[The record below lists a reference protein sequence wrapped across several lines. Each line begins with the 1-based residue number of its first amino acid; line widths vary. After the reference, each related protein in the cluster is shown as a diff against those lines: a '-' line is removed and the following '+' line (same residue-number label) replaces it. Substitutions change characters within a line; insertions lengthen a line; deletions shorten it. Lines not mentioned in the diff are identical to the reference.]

1 MKKKKG
7 STLVTVVALFA
18 ILFTTGTA
26 ILSLTLYSY
35 KLKIAQSRKIE
46 NLYGSEAGIDASKKI
61 LELSV
66 QAAIKKANL
75 EVIETTNNINEKIAA
90 IEGQYSR
97 NPRLTLT
104 EIIDDIVE
112 NNREGYKLFLRDE
125 NGNNDSSNTLYYVA
139 NSYNAD
145 VIIVNSNAIIEKQN
159 SVFKAIYKEV
169 INNNLESCFENI
181 DNIYKY
187 IDLDGYNDITTTAFP
202 DFPVSASLQ
211 SEYTA
216 FDENNYAVLD
226 LTSVFTNNS
235 IERKIK
241 SSYKLEIP
249 IITNTNIMDSPLIEK
264 AIAADGNMYINS
276 NMEVNGDMFVK
287 GIQTTSDEDVYSKY
301 NGGIYVNVTEAESN
315 GGAEGSP
322 SEITVDFNGNVATA
336 STLNIKQRATVNVS
350 LGNLYAN
357 NINIGKLGGDDNST
371 SSNKL
376 NVYTDLI
383 VDNDFT
389 YNADAAIVNINNL
402 YAVNERTASSDYSDA
417 KKNSSSIIVNNSME
431 GGSIS
436 IQNDAYIMGAAY
448 INVKN
453 RDGEKYQTG
462 ESIAIKGNYSAYTS
476 PITDDGNTYIFD
488 YYNPLQLVK
497 NKNTSPMNNIGQK
510 AEYFLASVRSSGGLN
525 NTGNITLMGENEK
538 LYINGAYIKGGNV
551 QSPVIVSDI
560 TDPRVDKLKL
570 KRKEFA
576 NKVYE
581 LDSFNDYSTDAN
593 NEKLLQVYN
602 AFTVNK
608 TVSMLINMPDR
619 NIFPNEDSN
628 IIVAAY
634 KNDSSNTPLR
644 LTDESGSG
652 VNIDGKKG
660 LIVTDK
666 NIILDGDISFTGT
679 ILTTGNITTTAG
691 SNISIKYDGS
701 LVKGLVGEYDFQN
714 IFNVSSSATTQIT
727 SIKMNGYVDINASS
741 LIKNNGWRITK

>member
-75 EVIETTNNINEKIAA
+75 EVIETTNKINEKISA

-97 NPRLTLT
+97 DPSSTLT

-112 NNREGYKLFLRDE
+112 NRKDGYKLFLEDE
-125 NGNNDSSNTLYYVA
+125 NGNNDRNNTAYYVT
-139 NSYNAD
+139 NAD
-145 VIIVNSNAIIEKQN
+145 NREVIIVNTEAIMKKQQN
-159 SVFKAIYKEV
+159 IFKDTYKEV
-169 INNNLESCFENI
+169 LNNNLESCFENTE
-181 DNIYKY
+181 NIYKY
-187 IDLDGYNDITTTAFP
+187 LNLDSNDDIAATAFP
-202 DFPVSASLQ
+202 NFPVSAVLEA
-211 SEYTA
+211 EYTA
-216 FDENNYAVLD
+216 FGNEYATLD
-226 LTSVFTNNS
+226 LTSVFTDNS

-241 SSYKLEIP
+241 SSYKLQIP
-249 IITNTNIMDSPLIEK
+249 SITYTNVANSPLLEK

-276 NMEVNGDMFVK
+276 NLTVNGDIFVK

-301 NGGIYVNVTEAESN
+301 NGGIYVNVTEPEAN
-315 GGAEGSP
+315 GGAEGNP
-322 SEITVDFNGNVATA
+322 EAITVNFNGNTSIA
-336 STLNIKQRATVNVS
+336 STLNIKQESIVNIKN
-350 LGNLYAN
+350 GNLYAN
-357 NINIGKLGGDDNST
+357 NINIGKLGGNDNST
-371 SSNKL
+371 SNNNF

-389 YNADAAIVNINNL
+389 YNAESAAVNINNL
-402 YAVNERTASSDYSDA
+402 YAINDRTVEGGGEA
-417 KKNSSSIIVNNSME
+417 KKNSSSIIVNNSMD
-431 GGSIS
+431 GGSIT

-448 INVKN
+448 INVQNKA
-453 RDGEKYQTG
+453 GEKYQTG

-476 PITDDGNTYIFD
+476 PITDDGNTYTFD

-497 NKNTSPMNNIGQK
+497 NKNNNPMKIEQK
-510 AEYFLASVRSSGGLN
+510 AEYFLDSVRADGKLSN
-525 NTGNITLMGENEK
+525 KGNITLNGEDEN

-551 QSPVIVSDI
+551 QGQTIVDA

-581 LDSFNDYSTDAN
+581 MDSFNGYATDAN

-602 AFTVNK
+602 AVTVNK
-608 TVSMLINMPDR
+608 TVGNSVNMSTPD
-619 NIFPNEDSN
+619 PNEGSDGTDSDT
-628 IIVAAY
+628 IVKVY
-634 KNDSSNTPLR
+634 KDNDRTPLR
-644 LTDESGSG
+644 LTDEDSSG

-660 LIVTDK
+660 IIVTDK

-679 ILTTGNITTTAG
+679 ILTTGNIQTTAE
-691 SNISIKYDGS
+691 SSIIINYDGA
-701 LVKGLVGEYDFQN
+701 LVKGLVGQYGLQD
-714 IFNVSSSATTQIT
+714 IFNVSNSSDTQIA
-727 SIKMNGYVDINASS
+727 SIKMNGNKDIDASS

>member
-75 EVIETTNNINEKIAA
+75 EVVETTNDINEKISA

-97 NPRLTLT
+97 DPSSTLT

-112 NNREGYKLFLRDE
+112 NRKDGYKLFLLDE
-125 NGNNDSSNTLYYVA
+125 DGNNDQSNTLYYFD
-139 NSYNAD
+139 NGGINTKD
-145 VIIVNSNAIIEKQN
+145 VEDKQK
-159 SVFKAIYKEV
+159 SVFNSTYKD
-169 INNNLESCFENI
+169 ILNNNLESCFEDEDTENV
-181 DNIYKY
+181 YKY
-187 IDLDGYNDITTTAFP
+187 LNLDSNDDIATTAFP
-202 DFPVSASLQ
+202 NFPVSAVLEA
-211 SEYTA
+211 EYTA
-216 FDENNYAVLD
+216 FSGDEDEYATLD
-226 LTSVFTNNS
+226 LTSVFTDNS

-241 SSYKLEIP
+241 SSYKLQIP
-249 IITNTNIMDSPLIEK
+249 NITYTNVANSPLLEK

-276 NMEVNGDMFVK
+276 NLTVNGDIFIK

-301 NGGIYVNVTEAESN
+301 NGGIYVNVTEPEDN

-322 SEITVDFNGNVATA
+322 EPITVNFNGNTSIA
-336 STLNIKQRATVNVS
+336 STLNIKQESTVNIKN
-350 LGNLYAN
+350 GNLYAN
-357 NINIGKLGGDDNST
+357 NINIGKLGGNDNST
-371 SSNKL
+371 SNSNF

-389 YNADAAIVNINNL
+389 YNAESAAVNINNL
-402 YAVNERTASSDYSDA
+402 YAINDRTVEGGGEA
-417 KKNSSSIIVNNSME
+417 KKNSSSIIVNNSMD
-431 GGSIS
+431 GGFIT

-448 INVKN
+448 INVQN
-453 RDGEKYQTG
+453 QAGEKYQTG

-476 PITDDGNTYIFD
+476 PITDDGNTYTFD

-497 NKNTSPMNNIGQK
+497 NKNNNPMKIEQK
-510 AEYFLASVRSSGGLN
+510 AEYFLDSVRADGELSN
-525 NTGNITLMGENEK
+525 KGNITLNGEDEN

-551 QSPVIVSDI
+551 QGQTIVDA

-581 LDSFNDYSTDAN
+581 MDSFNGYATDAN

-602 AFTVNK
+602 AVTVNK
-608 TVSMLINMPDR
+608 TVGNSVNISTPD
-619 NIFPNEDSN
+619 PNEGSYGTDSDT
-628 IIVAAY
+628 IVKVY
-634 KNDSSNTPLR
+634 KDNDRTPLR
-644 LTDESGSG
+644 LTDEDSSGI
-652 VNIDGKKG
+652 NIDRKKG
-660 LIVTDK
+660 IIVTDK

-691 SNISIKYDGS
+691 SNISIKYDGA
-701 LVKGLVGEYDFQN
+701 LVKGLVGEYGLQN
-714 IFNVSSSATTQIT
+714 IFNVSNSSDTQVT
-727 SIKMNGYVDINASS
+727 SIKMKIGDENKDIDASS

>member
-1 MKKKKG
+1 VKKKRG

-75 EVIETTNNINEKIAA
+75 EVIETTNEINEKISA

-97 NPRLTLT
+97 DPSSTLT

-112 NNREGYKLFLRDE
+112 NRKDGYKLFLEDE
-125 NGNNDSSNTLYYVA
+125 NGNNDRNNTAYYVT
-139 NSYNAD
+139 NTDNRD
-145 VIIVNSNAIIEKQN
+145 VIIVNTVAIMEKQQN
-159 SVFKAIYKEV
+159 IFKDTYKDV
-169 INNNLESCFENI
+169 LNNNLESCFENTE
-181 DNIYKY
+181 NIYKY
-187 IDLDGYNDITTTAFP
+187 LNLDSNDDIATTAFP
-202 DFPVSASLQ
+202 NFPVSAVLEA
-211 SEYTA
+211 EYTA
-216 FDENNYAVLD
+216 FGGNEYATLD
-226 LTSVFTNNS
+226 LTSVFTDNS

-241 SSYKLEIP
+241 SSYKLQIP
-249 IITNTNIMDSPLIEK
+249 SITYTNVANSPLLEK

-276 NMEVNGDMFVK
+276 NLTVNGDIFVK

-301 NGGIYVNVTEAESN
+301 NGGIYVNVTEPEAN
-315 GGAEGSP
+315 GGAEGNP
-322 SEITVDFNGNVATA
+322 EAITVNFNGNTSIA
-336 STLNIKQRATVNVS
+336 STLNIKQESIVNIKN
-350 LGNLYAN
+350 GNLYAN
-357 NINIGKLGGDDNST
+357 NINIGKLGGNDNST
-371 SSNKL
+371 SNNNF

-389 YNADAAIVNINNL
+389 YNAESAAVNINNL
-402 YAVNERTASSDYSDA
+402 YAINDRTVEGGGEA
-417 KKNSSSIIVNNSME
+417 KKNSSSIIINNSMDR
-431 GGSIS
+431 GSIT

-448 INVKN
+448 INVQN
-453 RDGEKYQTG
+453 QAGEKYQTG
-462 ESIAIKGNYSAYTS
+462 ESIAIKGNYSAYTA
-476 PITDDGNTYIFD
+476 PITDDGNTYTFD

-497 NKNTSPMNNIGQK
+497 NKNNNPMKIEQK
-510 AEYFLASVRSSGGLN
+510 AEYFLDSVRADGELSN
-525 NTGNITLMGENEK
+525 KGNITLNGEDEN

-551 QSPVIVSDI
+551 QGQTIVDA

-581 LDSFNDYSTDAN
+581 MDSFNGYATDAN

-602 AFTVNK
+602 AVTVNK
-608 TVSMLINMPDR
+608 TVGNSVNMSTPD
-619 NIFPNEDSN
+619 PNEGSDGTDSDT
-628 IIVAAY
+628 IVKVY
-634 KNDSSNTPLR
+634 KDNDRTPLR
-644 LTDESGSG
+644 LTDEDSSG
-652 VNIDGKKG
+652 VNIDEKKG
-660 LIVTDK
+660 IIVTDK

-679 ILTTGNITTTAG
+679 ILTTGNIQTTAE
-691 SNISIKYDGS
+691 SSIIINYDGA
-701 LVKGLVGEYDFQN
+701 LVKGLVGKYGLQD
-714 IFNVSSSATTQIT
+714 IFNVSNSSDTQIA
-727 SIKMNGYVDINASS
+727 SIKMNGNKDIDASS

>member
-97 NPRLTLT
+97 NPSSTLT

-112 NNREGYKLFLRDE
+112 NRKDGYKLFLLDE
-125 NGNNDSSNTLYYVA
+125 DGNNDQSNTLYYFD
-139 NSYNAD
+139 NGGINTKD
-145 VIIVNSNAIIEKQN
+145 VEDKQK
-159 SVFKAIYKEV
+159 SVFNSTYKD
-169 INNNLESCFENI
+169 ILNNNLESCFEDEDTENV
-181 DNIYKY
+181 YKY
-187 IDLDGYNDITTTAFP
+187 LNLDSNDDIATTAFP
-202 DFPVSASLQ
+202 NFPVSAVLEA
-211 SEYTA
+211 EYTA
-216 FDENNYAVLD
+216 FSGDEDEYATLD
-226 LTSVFTNNS
+226 LTSVFTDNS

-241 SSYKLEIP
+241 SSYKLQIP
-249 IITNTNIMDSPLIEK
+249 NITYTNVANSPLLEK

-276 NMEVNGDMFVK
+276 NLTVNGDIFIK

-301 NGGIYVNVTEAESN
+301 NGGIYVNVTEPEAN

-322 SEITVDFNGNVATA
+322 EQITVNFNGNTSIA
-336 STLNIKQRATVNVS
+336 STLNIKQESTVNIKN
-350 LGNLYAN
+350 GNLYAN
-357 NINIGKLGGDDNST
+357 NINIGKLGGNDNST
-371 SSNKL
+371 SNNNF

-389 YNADAAIVNINNL
+389 YNAESAAVNINNL
-402 YAVNERTASSDYSDA
+402 YAINDRTVEGGGEA
-417 KKNSSSIIVNNSME
+417 KKNSSSIIVNNSMD
-431 GGSIS
+431 GGFIT

-448 INVKN
+448 INVQN
-453 RDGEKYQTG
+453 QAGEKYQTG

-476 PITDDGNTYIFD
+476 PITDDGNTYTFD

-497 NKNTSPMNNIGQK
+497 NKNNNPMKIEQK
-510 AEYFLASVRSSGGLN
+510 AEYFLDSVRADGELSN
-525 NTGNITLMGENEK
+525 KGNITLNGEDEN

-551 QSPVIVSDI
+551 QGQTIVDA

-581 LDSFNDYSTDAN
+581 MDSFNGYATDAN

-602 AFTVNK
+602 AVTVNK
-608 TVSMLINMPDR
+608 TVGNSV
-619 NIFPNEDSN
+619 NISTDSIEDIDGTDSDT
-628 IIVAAY
+628 IVKVY
-634 KNDSSNTPLR
+634 KDNDSTPLR
-644 LTDESGSG
+644 LTDEDSSG

-660 LIVTDK
+660 IIVTDK

-679 ILTTGNITTTAG
+679 ILTTGNIQTTAG
-691 SNISIKYDGS
+691 SSIFINYDGA
-701 LVKGLVGEYDFQN
+701 LVKGLVGQYGLQD
-714 IFNVSSSATTQIT
+714 IFNVSNSSDTQIA
-727 SIKMNGYVDINASS
+727 SVKMNGNEDIDASS